1 MAQLQQED
9 FPKLALAIKAG
20 DNREAIRRAFIAD
33 NVALYGHAPDVED
46 MRELMRDAEFNSL
59 LSAVRAAPR
68 QTRAQAYALAS
79 RWSRDSLHTLTEQ
92 ALNRIMNIEFKS
104 RYRPGYWPRLARRLG
119 LHRPRGR
126 HEKPN
131 RLPPN

>member
-68 QTRAQAYALAS
+68 QTRGQAYALAG
-79 RWSRDSLHTLTEQ
+79 RWCRDNLDTLTDHD
-92 ALNRIMNIEFKS
+92 LDKIMNRAFNSMYK
-104 RYRPGYWPRLARRLG
+104 PGYWPRLAQRLG
-119 LHRPRGR
+119 LSRRRGR
-126 HEKPN
+126 RENPN
-131 RLPPN
+131 LLPPG